1 MLNRFVWFIAEVSLR
16 SSLKSGDETSAR
28 RVHKGHESRF
38 FGAICLSNADT
49 LAFIKLI
56 FLSSRAKDEI
66 KIRLIHFSSVCQAY
80 ALFTNMLF
88 RKIFSIPRIHKIGN
102 IQARGSIVPLELI
115 VFMV

>member
-1 MLNRFVWFIAEVSLR
+1 M
-16 SSLKSGDETSAR
+16 K
-28 RVHKGHESRF
+28 
-38 FGAICLSNADT
+38 
-49 LAFIKLI
+49 
-56 FLSSRAKDEI
+56 I